1 MVGADLE
8 VPGGMQVSEGQMCR
22 FTIAVDSADEAERI
36 SRAFHRFLARENVQE
51 GQGAS
56 IQVEYVDG
64 REWCAIELWSNAAL
78 FAFDRFL
85 EGEAEGGRKQRPS
98 RVSHAPRH
106 RGNVRLMGTAH

>member
-1 MVGADLE
+1 
-8 VPGGMQVSEGQMCR
+8 MCR
-22 FTIAVDSADEAERI
+22 FTIAVGSADEAERV

-56 IQVEYVDG
+56 IQIESIDG

-85 EGEAEGGRKQRPS
+85 EQEAKAEGGRPPS
-98 RVSHAPRH
+98 RASHAPRH
-106 RGNVRLMGTAH
+106 RDNVRPMGTAH